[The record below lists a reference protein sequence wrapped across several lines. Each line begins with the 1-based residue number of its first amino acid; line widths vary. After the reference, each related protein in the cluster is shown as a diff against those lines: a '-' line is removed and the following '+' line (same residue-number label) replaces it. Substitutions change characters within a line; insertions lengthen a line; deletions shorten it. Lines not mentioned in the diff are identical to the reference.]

1 MERERDDPLTGPC
14 NQLAKWLRH
23 HDQVHLNCNLTIGG
37 AIKYVFW
44 TNSIALLIPEK
55 EGAQEKFKL
64 AICTVAIPTMHN
76 WR

>member
-1 MERERDDPLTGPC
+1 MRWRERDDPLTGPC

-23 HDQVHLNCNLTIGG
+23 HDQVHLNCNWWGNQ
-37 AIKYVFW
+37 VFW

-55 EGAQEKFKL
+55 EGAQEKIKL
-64 AICTVAIPTMHN
+64 TICTVAIPTMHN